1 VLVFLCYLLK
11 MTKAYTEAEVAE
23 VLSFISSF
31 RIETYGIELTPACYT
46 CSVAA
51 HQQHNTDKS
60 CWLIIGNEKN
70 GT

>member
-1 VLVFLCYLLK
+1 
-11 MTKAYTEAEVAE
+11 M
-23 VLSFISSF
+23 
-31 RIETYGIELTPACYT
+31 YGIELTPACYT